1 MTAKSKSSSVF
12 RHRPQ
17 EARAETE
24 SSKPRNIVQG
34 SVERTLGWFG
44 RWRRL
49 SKDYEELPEVSEAMV
64 TLSMIRLMVH
74 RLIHP
79 NRKRLPGPMR
89 LATGRPQQC
98 RYR

>member
-34 SVERTLGWFG
+34 SVERSLGWLG

-64 TLSMIRLMVH
+64 TLAMIRLMLH
-74 RLIHP
+74 RLVHP
-79 NRKRLPGPMR
+79 NRKRLPAP
-89 LATGRPQQC
+89 
-98 RYR
+98 